1 MTVYIR
7 NKDGN
12 ITDVNVERKVTI
24 EALVN
29 KFQKLE
35 GVEKVGS
42 TMIRYSCNCANDF
55 TNVLLEDI

>member
-1 MTVYIR
+1 MIVYIR
-7 NKDGN
+7 NEDGN

-55 TNVLLEDI
+55 NNVLLEDI

>member
-29 KFQKLE
+29 KFQKLG